1 MELNRIKY
9 KVEDKIATI
18 EMDSMKT
25 YNAISWDMLKELE
38 YCFDCAS
45 SDDEVNVI
53 IIKGQK
59 KAFCAGG
66 DINEQKEQ
74 ILKEGKVELPKV
86 NRVWELS
93 NKIRTMSKIVI
104 ASVSGVAAGAGANLA
119 LSCDFIIST
128 KETKFIQSFANMS
141 LTPDMGGVYLLAKDI
156 GWHKT
161 MDLIVNAN
169 PILGIELYQLGVVY
183 EVTSDKNLDAAT
195 LKLAKRI
202 SNGPILS
209 YRNSKKLLYEVVFN
223 DYENYHS
230 LEYKSSNELANSKDF
245 KEAVTAFLSKR
256 SPDFKGE

>member
-1 MELNRIKY
+1 
-9 KVEDKIATI
+9 
-18 EMDSMKT
+18 
-25 YNAISWDMLKELE
+25 
-38 YCFDCAS
+38 
-45 SDDEVNVI
+45 
-53 IIKGQK
+53 
-59 KAFCAGG
+59 
-66 DINEQKEQ
+66 
-74 ILKEGKVELPKV
+74 
-86 NRVWELS
+86 
-93 NKIRTMSKIVI
+93 
-104 ASVSGVAAGAGANLA
+104 
-119 LSCDFIIST
+119 
-128 KETKFIQSFANMS
+128 
-141 LTPDMGGVYLLAKDI
+141 
-156 GWHKT
+156 

-169 PILGIELYQLGVVY
+169 PILGMELYQLGVVY